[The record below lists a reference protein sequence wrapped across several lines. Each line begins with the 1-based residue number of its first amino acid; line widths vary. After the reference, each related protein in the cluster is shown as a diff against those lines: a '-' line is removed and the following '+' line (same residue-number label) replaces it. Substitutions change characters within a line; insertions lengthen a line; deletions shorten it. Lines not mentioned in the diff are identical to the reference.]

1 VGLFAVVNNSQNQNR
16 GSLVMVANYLGLPAF
31 RGQVSSFQ
39 ELLKR
44 GFDIAGA
51 TAGLILLSPLIL
63 FISLAIKV
71 DSRGPVLCR
80 LKYYKLDDAV
90 FDAFEFR
97 STICDP
103 RNNIIETTA
112 NRGHN
117 ITRIGQILRSSGIDK
132 IPQFINVLRGDMSL
146 VGPQPLM
153 TACGAEYRAR
163 IDPKLL
169 RNVRPGVV
177 GWAQIQEY
185 ANKANHTSDTFRSCI
200 ESDCYYL
207 ANRSLLLDMKILFF
221 VLFVK
226 ATEA

>member
-1 VGLFAVVNNSQNQNR
+1 
-16 GSLVMVANYLGLPAF
+16 M
-31 RGQVSSFQ
+31 
-39 ELLKR
+39 
-44 GFDIAGA
+44 
-51 TAGLILLSPLIL
+51 LLSPLIIL
-63 FISLAIKV
+63 VSLAIKL
-71 DSRGPVLCR
+71 DSRGPLLCR

-169 RNVRPGVV
+169 RNVRPGVAAAEV
-177 GWAQIQEY
+177 RSAGAAVLRLFRRLPGLPARQLIVARRTSMGKRYRRGGFAAPEADVVRFVQTTQSSSPRSSAWSSRPRWAIP
-185 ANKANHTSDTFRSCI
+185 CGP
-200 ESDCYYL
+200 
-207 ANRSLLLDMKILFF
+207 
-221 VLFVK
+221 
-226 ATEA
+226 